1 MHNEPLGI
9 YGTSS
14 EGTIWTS
21 TVKSLGR
28 RSVIF
33 ALSMV
38 LVVGTIAPGRA
49 ADASHWDGDQRSAIR
64 LIAGTAFGER
74 GARVLRGG
82 IEVKL
87 APGWRMYW
95 RYPGDAGVPPRFD
108 FTGSK
113 NISAITVLWP
123 APQRFSQDDSNL
135 IVYKGDVI
143 LPLRIV
149 PEKPDEPVMI
159 HLKLDYGICEKL
171 CILAEATSELALSGA
186 GTSHELA
193 LAAAEAQVPRQ
204 VAIGEG
210 GALSIPSV
218 RREVGPTRSRIV
230 VDVAAPDASSVDL
243 FVEGPTADWALP
255 LPELISTQTGLRR
268 FAVELGGMPPGVDA
282 HGSILRF
289 TATSDSEAIEVSTA
303 ID

>member
-1 MHNEPLGI
+1 MHNDPLGI

-28 RSVIF
+28 RSMIF

-38 LVVGTIAPGRA
+38 LVVGTTAPGPA
-49 ADASHWDGDQRSAIR
+49 ADASQWDGDQRSAIR
-64 LIAGTAFGER
+64 LIAGIAFGER

-87 APGWRMYW
+87 APGWKMYW

-113 NISAITVLWP
+113 NVSAITVLWP
-123 APQRFSQDDSNL
+123 APQRFSQDGSNL

-171 CILAEATSELALSGA
+171 CILVEAKSELPVSGDATSY
-186 GTSHELA
+186 ELA

-218 RREVGPTRSRIV
+218 RREVGSTRSRIV
-230 VDVAAPDASSVDL
+230 IDVAAPDASSVDL
-243 FVEGPTADWALP
+243 FVEGPTADWAVP
-255 LPELISTQTGLRR
+255 LPELISTQAGLRR

-282 HGSILRF
+282 HGSVLRF
-289 TATSDSEAIEVSTA
+289 TATSDSEAIEVSSP

>member
-1 MHNEPLGI
+1 MHNEPLRI

-28 RSVIF
+28 RSMIL

-38 LVVGTIAPGRA
+38 LLVGTTAPGRA
-49 ADASHWDGDQRSAIR
+49 ADASHWDGDQRSAVR
-64 LIAGTAFGER
+64 LIAGIAFGER
-74 GARVLRGG
+74 SERVLRSG

-87 APGWRMYW
+87 APGWKMYW

-113 NISAITVLWP
+113 NVSAITVLWP
-123 APQRFSQDDSNL
+123 APQRFSEEGTKL
-135 IVYKGDVI
+135 IVYKGNVV

-149 PEKPDEPVMI
+149 PENQDEPVI
-159 HLKLDYGICEKL
+159 VRLKLDYGVCEKL

-193 LAAAEAQVPRQ
+193 LAAAEARVPRQ
-204 VAIGEG
+204 VAVGEG
-210 GALSIPSV
+210 GTLSIRSV
-218 RREVGPTRSRIV
+218 RLEAGSTRSRIV

-255 LPELISTQTGLRR
+255 LPKPVSVEAGLRR
-268 FAVELGGMPPGVDA
+268 FAVELGGIPPGADA
-282 HGSILRF
+282 HGTVFKF
-289 TATSDSEAIEVSTA
+289 TATAGEEAIDVSSA

>member
-1 MHNEPLGI
+1 MYTDPLGI

-21 TVKSLGR
+21 TVRSLSR
-28 RSVIF
+28 RSMIF

-38 LVVGTIAPGRA
+38 LVVCTTAPGRT

-64 LIAGTAFGER
+64 LIAGVAFGER

-82 IEVKL
+82 IDVKL
-87 APGWRMYW
+87 APGWKMYW

-113 NISAITVLWP
+113 NVSAITVLWP
-123 APQRFSQDDSNL
+123 APQRFSEEGTNL
-135 IVYKGDVI
+135 IVYKGNVV

-149 PEKPDEPVMI
+149 PENQDEPVMVR
-159 HLKLDYGICEKL
+159 LKLDYGICEKL
-171 CILAEATSELALSGA
+171 CILVEAKSELPVSGDATSY
-186 GTSHELA
+186 ELA

-210 GALSIPSV
+210 GALSIRSV
-218 RREVGPTRSRIV
+218 RREIGSNRSRIV

-243 FVEGPTADWALP
+243 FVEGSTADWALP
-255 LPELISTQTGLRR
+255 LPEPVSTKTGQRR
-268 FAVELGGMPPGVDA
+268 FAFDFGGMPAGIDA
-282 HGSILRF
+282 HGSVLRF
-289 TATSDSEAIEVSTA
+289 TATAGSEAIEVSTA